1 MSEFPFYEPPSI
13 PPVTPPLAPK
23 PPEEQPAT
31 RADMWKVS
39 QELGAIREVLEEIRD
54 LLGEVQR

>member
-1 MSEFPFYEPPSI
+1 
-13 PPVTPPLAPK
+13 
-23 PPEEQPAT
+23 
-31 RADMWKVS
+31 MWKVS